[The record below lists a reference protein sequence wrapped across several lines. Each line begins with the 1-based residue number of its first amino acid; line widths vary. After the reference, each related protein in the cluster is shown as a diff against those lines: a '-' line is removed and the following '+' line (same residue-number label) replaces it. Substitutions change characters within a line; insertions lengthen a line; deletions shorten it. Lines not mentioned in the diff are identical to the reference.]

1 MVGAS
6 GWHGGSGGGCAFTN
20 ERPGGRIWAKTPNPS
35 HCGSVS
41 GVLCKKA
48 VAGGAGRW
56 LVQENSTEMAVGLH
70 VRQREARGQV
80 LGQNPEIERLWL
92 GYGHAM

>member
-20 ERPGGRIWAKTPNPS
+20 ERPGGGIWAKNLNPS
-35 HCGSVS
+35 HRGSVS
-41 GVLCKKA
+41 GMLCKKA

-56 LVQENSTEMAVGLH
+56 LVRENSTEMAVG
-70 VRQREARGQV
+70 RQREARGQV
-80 LGQNPEIERLWL
+80 LGQNPETEHLWL
-92 GYGHAM
+92 GYGCAM